1 MSIKNLKANPDFWI
15 LLCLFCMSLIGV
27 IVFSIKGWL
36 ILQVISICL
45 LVMSVFVLFLNQE
58 IYKSITTLLFG
69 PSKTNL
75 KAVGSNRQKAFIRVQ
90 NTINNRKVFVSSE
103 EDGIYIRLA
112 GNENEGEAFSEVK
125 VKVYDYER

>member
-27 IVFSIKGWL
+27 IVFSIKGWM
-36 ILQVISICL
+36 ILQIISICL
-45 LVMSVFVLFLNQE
+45 VFMSVFVFFLNQE
-58 IYKSITTLLFG
+58 IYKSMTTLLFG
-69 PSKTNL
+69 SSKTNL

>member
-27 IVFSIKGWL
+27 IVFSIKGWM

-45 LVMSVFVLFLNQE
+45 VFMSVFVFFLNQE
-58 IYKSITTLLFG
+58 IYKSMTTLLFG
-69 PSKTNL
+69 SSKTNL
-75 KAVGSNRQKAFIRVQ
+75 KAIGSNRQKAFIRVQ

>member
-1 MSIKNLKANPDFWI
+1 MSIKNLKNNPDFWI
-15 LLCLFCMSLIGV
+15 LFCLFCLSSIGL
-27 IVFSIKGWL
+27 IVFSINEWV

-45 LVMSVFVLFLNQE
+45 IFISAFVFLLNQE
-58 IYKSITTLLFG
+58 LYKSLITFLFG
-69 PSKTNL
+69 SSKSNL
-75 KAVGSNRQKAFIRVQ
+75 KAIGSNRQKAFIRVQ

-112 GNENEGEAFSEVK
+112 GNENEGEAFSEIK